1 MLWGTQISKPNT
13 KDYDAGFGVS
23 LATIPSSSSDKTTAA
38 EERVSHNTI
47 VIINHIML

>member
-38 EERVSHNTI
+38 EERVI
-47 VIINHIML
+47 VHGTKRGMHML